1 MVVKSI
7 FALVLTFYI
16 ALILISSLS
25 LAIQYGN
32 LRVRVVECSC
42 NNPISDA
49 RVCVQSI
56 ETDPCKNTDSNGE
69 VLFENL
75 VVGTYSIQVSKDG
88 YNPNSTVESVKCGRT
103 VEVVICLNKIKVCN
117 PGEIVNRRCA
127 CSTQVAYERCKT
139 DGSGW
144 ETVIE
149 NCRSGYV
156 CSNGYCVESKDGW
169 YDTWETRCNL
179 EGRSCG
185 YGTKEMKQEYRDYTC
200 IGVTCSYVVTQAR
213 WVPID
218 SCYVPCSTTK
228 VTTIPTQEKDGW
240 YDTSQTRCNLHGN
253 PCGYGTK
260 EMKQE
265 YRDYTCIG
273 VTCSYV
279 VTQTR
284 WVAIG
289 ECNVPCQTTT
299 TTTPVQEKDGWYD
312 TGNEKCDIDN
322 FECGEGV
329 RMKEQEYRDY
339 TCIGVTCSY
348 VVTARRWVIVGSCS
362 KSCPSGKTCVN
373 GYCKSIF
380 DCNSLDGWYNTQEEK
395 CSIEL
400 ECGSGIKLIK
410 EEYRDYYPI
419 ASPPLDSS
427 GCAFEIKDVR
437 WRSIGSCYV
446 SCPNGYYC
454 EGGICRQVKLA
465 SRCEVR
471 IFVKDKETNLPIEN
485 AKVCYDGVCYLTGS
499 NGVALFYVDVGT
511 YNLHVSK
518 IGYVSK
524 SLIINCLDCGNP
536 IFQTVTLEK
545 VKTCFDCN
553 SLDGWY
559 YTTESYCDTA
569 GLECGRG
576 IRLRKEEFRDYSGS
590 CVDSSLQCKDY
601 KVVAYRWVEDGYC
614 YKNCSIG
621 YCEEGLCKREEKTI
635 ETIELKQGYQEYEH
649 PKAKEF
655 EIDWLVLLMFLLL
668 LILFTSLILERK
680 KKSKDC

>member
-32 LRVRVVECSC
+32 LMVRVVECSC

-169 YDTWETRCNL
+169 YDTWKTRCNL

-200 IGVTCSYVVTQAR
+200 I
-213 WVPID
+213 W
-218 SCYVPCSTTK
+218 
-228 VTTIPTQEKDGW
+228 
-240 YDTSQTRCNLHGN
+240 
-253 PCGYGTK
+253 
-260 EMKQE
+260 
-265 YRDYTCIG
+265 

-339 TCIGVTCSY
+339 TCIGVTCTY

-362 KSCPSGKTCVN
+362 KSCPFGKTCVN
-373 GYCKSIF
+373 GYCKPIF
-380 DCNSLDGWYNTQEEK
+380 DCNSLDGWYSTQEEK

-427 GCAFEIKDVR
+427 GCAFEIKDVK

-485 AKVCYDGVCYLTGS
+485 AKVCYDGTCYLTGS

-559 YTTESYCDTA
+559 YTTESYCDAA

-621 YCEEGLCKREEKTI
+621 YCEEGLCKRKEKAI
-635 ETIELKQGYQEYEH
+635 ETIELKQDYQEYEH

-655 EIDWLVLLMFLLL
+655 EIDWLVLLMFLLF